1 MILVNAMNSCPL
13 CHPEN
18 ETVLWQDERCRVVLV
33 DDAEY
38 AGFCRVIWGGH
49 VKEIT
54 DLTEPERAH
63 LMAVVFA
70 TEGALRDVLRPDKIN
85 LASLGNQVPHLHW
98 HVIPRFIDDG
108 HFPDPVWAV
117 RKRAARVVPMD
128 RSVLTGKLT
137 QRLSDQLD

>member
-1 MILVNAMNSCPL
+1 MILMNAMNSCPL

-18 ETVLWQDERCRVVLV
+18 ETVLWQDDRCRVILV
-33 DDAEY
+33 DDADY
-38 AGFCRVIWGGH
+38 PGFCRVIWGGH
-49 VKEIT
+49 VREMT

-70 TEGALRDVLRPDKIN
+70 TEEILREMLQPAKIN

-98 HVIPRFIDDG
+98 HVIPRFTDDA

-117 RKRAARVVPMD
+117 RKRDTRPVLID
-128 RSVLTGKLT
+128 RLALTVKLT